1 MFKKIVKTFSSS
13 LKINKVRL
21 LLPSYW
27 FKVENLMMLWA
38 QLGANYNNGNDPETF
53 IYPMLLHLTLW

>member
-38 QLGANYNNGNDPETF
+38 QLGANYNNGKTPNPSEDLNRAWTK
-53 IYPMLLHLTLW
+53 TL